1 MMELLVTFMML
12 HALLL
17 ILLSMP
23 KYNKAIKEFP
33 KRDKKLEKTFKLSG
47 FTLLFLSFLIM
58 LFVNGLGV
66 GIAWFCALVTLIG
79 TLLSILNC
87 FNAAKTAQI
96 VTFIPQKLFGRITAK
111 SGLLYLGLYPS
122 IFLLFSF

>member
-33 KRDKKLEKTFKLSG
+33 KRDKKIEKIFKLSG

-66 GIAWFCALVTLIG
+66 GIAWFCALITLIG
-79 TLLSILNC
+79 TLLSFLNC

-96 VTFIPQKLFGRITAK
+96 VTFIPQKLFGRITGK

-122 IFLLFSF
+122 IFLLYSF